1 LRSLAPPVGLGY
13 HRGMKQPQMGPRERL
28 LAALRRQPLDRPALG
43 NPVSTIVTE
52 LMDISGAGFPEAHK
66 DADRMARLAATAHSE
81 LDHDFVMPYFSV
93 HHEAEALGCEVAWG
107 RRNLM
112 PDSKHHPCETVDD
125 LVIPDRLLDHPACR
139 VIVDAIALLRRRL
152 PEVGVVGKVFG
163 PWTLGYHLFGTGEF
177 LMMTLLDAPQ
187 VHEILRR
194 LKEVAVLFAEAQ
206 FAAGADAVTLGD
218 HATGDL
224 CSPEAYRD
232 FLMPVHKE
240 LVERIS
246 GPVILHICGNTVSR
260 LEHICQTGVAAF
272 HIDTKVPAATAR
284 EIVGDRLALAGG
296 VNNPHT
302 LCFGTPEDV
311 RKEVAAALD
320 AKFEIIGPECAVPL
334 NAPLSQLQAMTQA
347 FLELTG
353 FEA

>member
-1 LRSLAPPVGLGY
+1 
-13 HRGMKQPQMGPRERL
+13 MKRPQMTPRRRL
-28 LAALRRQPLDRPALG
+28 LSALRREPTDRPALG
-43 NPVSTIVTE
+43 DPVSTIVTE
-52 LMDISGAGFPEAHK
+52 LMDTRGAAFPEAHR
-66 DADRMARLAATAHSE
+66 DADRMACLAATAYTE
-81 LDHDFVMPYFSV
+81 LGHDFVMPYFSV
-93 HHEAEALGCEVAWG
+93 HHEAAALGCEVAWG
-107 RRNLM
+107 DRTLM
-112 PDSKHHPCETVDD
+112 PDSRHHPCCSVDD
-125 LVIPDRLLDHPACR
+125 IVIADRLLDHPACR
-139 VIVDAIALLRRRL
+139 VIVDAIALLRRRV

-177 LMMTLLDAPQ
+177 LMMTLLDPGQ
-187 VHEILRR
+187 VHAILAR
-194 LKEVAVLFAEAQ
+194 LKEVAVAFAERQ
-206 FAAGADAVTLGD
+206 FAAGADAVTLAD

-232 FLMPVHKE
+232 FLMPVHAE
-240 LVERIS
+240 LVERIP

-260 LEHICQTGVAAF
+260 LDSICETGVAAF

-302 LCFGTPEDV
+302 LCFGTPEEV
-311 RKEVAAALD
+311 REEVAAALD

-334 NAPLSQLQAMTQA
+334 NAPLSQLRAMTQA

-353 FEA
+353 FER